1 MNPTTTAAPEW
12 TRFFPAD
19 ATSRPDVLH
28 ARFVRHAYSRHT
40 HDEYVVGII
49 EAGVQRLD
57 LERGVHYSPAG
68 SIVLINPGEAHTG
81 GPGVPDGYV
90 YRTLY
95 PPENLIRAAAAEFG
109 TTSAILPSFRKPMI
123 IDQHLYDVLFAFHR
137 SLADPAAALE
147 HETHLRHAI
156 SLLVRRHT
164 EPWSPKWRLPGVTPA
179 IRRARQYLDESYAR
193 DVSLSELAAA
203 CGSSPFHLAR
213 AFTGQFGLPP
223 HAYLNNVR
231 VTHAKRMIRAGTA
244 LAEVA
249 YAVGYCDQSHLN
261 RRFKKIVGVTPSQ
274 YARHASSPSGGVR
287 AA

>member
-19 ATSRPDVLH
+19 GTSRPDVLH

-95 PPENLIRAAAAEFG
+95 PPENLIRAAAAELG

-123 IDQHLYDVLFAFHR
+123 VDQHLYDVLFAFHR
-137 SLADPAAALE
+137 SLADPTAALE

-164 EPWSPKWRLPGVTPA
+164 EPGAPDRRFARATRPTL
-179 IRRARQYLDESYAR
+179 RAREYLSDSYMR
-193 DVSLSELAAA
+193 DVSLTELAAA

-213 AFTGQFGLPP
+213 AFTQQFGLPP

-231 VTHAKRMIRAGTA
+231 VNRAKRMIRA
-244 LAEVA
+244 
-249 YAVGYCDQSHLN
+249 
-261 RRFKKIVGVTPSQ
+261 
-274 YARHASSPSGGVR
+274 
-287 AA
+287 